1 MGSLQFR
8 LRTVLKSDL
17 RRRIARSTTW
27 VLAGSIVS
35 QGAAL
40 AASVVVAR
48 LLDIGTFG
56 QFGMVVNTIGMLGVF
71 AGMGLGITATKHIAE
86 FRVSNPQRAGTIL
99 LLANLSVI
107 VSSSVIAAVL
117 FFSAPWTSSVI
128 MNAPGLELQLQFAS
142 ILIVLNALNAV
153 QIAALGGFEAF
164 DVVAKLNFV
173 RGVLSLPLAIILT
186 PVFGING
193 AILSVIISSAIICV
207 LSQVALQ
214 RQMRK
219 AGVRGNWANIR
230 QEAPILWRFAFP
242 ALIAGIVVWPVMWWG
257 NVLLVKFPGGYAEL
271 STFNAANQWRTALL
285 FLPNVVGQAML
296 PIFASIVGT
305 SETHKS
311 HRLMLVSSAASG
323 IIAGV
328 AAIVLILFN
337 QKIMGLYGPIY
348 SNHGDV
354 LVVISLTVV
363 LIAVQNPI
371 GQAIIANG
379 KIWTLSLLNLAW
391 ATLFIIVAYLLI
403 SKGFGALGLS
413 YAYAISYLFHLGW
426 TFITVGKLGLLNGEP
441 PLVPRSQSQ
450 VIH

>member
-1 MGSLQFR
+1 
-8 LRTVLKSDL
+8 
-17 RRRIARSTTW
+17 
-27 VLAGSIVS
+27 
-35 QGAAL
+35 
-40 AASVVVAR
+40 
-48 LLDIGTFG
+48 
-56 QFGMVVNTIGMLGVF
+56 
-71 AGMGLGITATKHIAE
+71 
-86 FRVSNPQRAGTIL
+86 
-99 LLANLSVI
+99 
-107 VSSSVIAAVL
+107 
-117 FFSAPWTSSVI
+117 
-128 MNAPGLELQLQFAS
+128 
-142 ILIVLNALNAV
+142 
-153 QIAALGGFEAF
+153 
-164 DVVAKLNFV
+164 
-173 RGVLSLPLAIILT
+173 
-186 PVFGING
+186 
-193 AILSVIISSAIICV
+193 
-207 LSQVALQ
+207 
-214 RQMRK
+214 
-219 AGVRGNWANIR
+219 
-230 QEAPILWRFAFP
+230 
-242 ALIAGIVVWPVMWWG
+242 MWWG

-271 STFNAANQWRTALL
+271 GTFNAANQWRTALL